1 MIFREG
7 CLNLLVGPQNVGKTS
22 LILRGLAAGG
32 LTHGLILCGTDY
44 SRIRCA
50 HAVTIPIGDD
60 FDDLET
66 TDISDGGVVVINYC
80 MTYDVDQWSR
90 IAERFKDW
98 RQRRITVIVAVTWM
112 WWLPQ
117 PLLAELFGEAR
128 IFVFRTPM
136 AHNRRRLF
144 ELFGRY
150 RFPTQAD
157 FNAYMDEM
165 GQAPLWHGAF
175 DVSVSVG
182 DTAKGDG
189 V

>member
-32 LTHGLILCGTDY
+32 LTHGLILCGIDHT
-44 SRIRCA
+44 RARFA
-50 HAVTIPIGDD
+50 RAVTMPIGDD
-60 FDDLET
+60 FDDLDT
-66 TDISDGGVVVINYC
+66 IDISDGGVVVLSDII
-80 MTYDVDQWSR
+80 YDVDQWSR

-98 RQRRITVIVAVTWM
+98 RQRRITVIFATVWM

-117 PLLAELFGEAR
+117 PLLAELFEEAR